1 MSLLRHFSVP
11 SPFHVR
17 SCSVPNF
24 FCTFADDEE
33 HHLANPL
40 IPKTMK
46 INWTAVIIDLLKL
59 VIAAIGGGY
68 TATVI

>member
-1 MSLLRHFSVP
+1 M
-11 SPFHVR
+11 
-17 SCSVPNF
+17 
-24 FCTFADDEE
+24 
-33 HHLANPL
+33 ANPL
-40 IPKTMK
+40 IPETMK